1 MTPLQVQLKG
11 IWRRLSRPDL
21 IAASFALVGAV
32 LLLLGR
38 SGAISNFLKYAAL
51 LSAGYLLVRFIG
63 WWRARLLWSLRN
75 RLIVAYLFIAL
86 VPVVLTA
93 VLTIFFATLLYRQF
107 GGYILS
113 QDLQRRVS
121 IIEAG
126 AEQIASALEH
136 AAPAIQEQVAEK
148 IISDQEHTVYD
159 NDLPGLSIEITPQ
172 SAHSSKIPAGP
183 KRSFA
188 GFVQQD
194 KRLFL
199 VSVRAVKSPYGERII
214 HLRAPITS
222 SFLSS
227 LAPELGSVQLVLL
240 DLSAANPAD
249 TLELS
254 GQKYQTATTIF
265 DRHRIL
271 QSATGFWDADVSGVT
286 RFEALV
292 E

>member
-93 VLTIFFATLLYRQF
+93 VLAIFFATLLYRQF

-113 QDLQRRVS
+113 QDLQRRVN
-121 IIEAG
+121 IIEA
-126 AEQIASALEH
+126 ASEQIVAALQHAPSDVQETVAERVISEQEH
-136 AAPAIQEQVAEK
+136 AVHDK
-148 IISDQEHTVYD
+148 
-159 NDLPGLSIEITPQ
+159 DLP
-172 SAHSSKIPAGP
+172 
-183 KRSFA
+183 
-188 GFVQQD
+188 
-194 KRLFL
+194 
-199 VSVRAVKSPYGERII
+199 
-214 HLRAPITS
+214 
-222 SFLSS
+222 
-227 LAPELGSVQLVLL
+227 
-240 DLSAANPAD
+240 
-249 TLELS
+249 
-254 GQKYQTATTIF
+254 
-265 DRHRIL
+265 
-271 QSATGFWDADVSGVT
+271 
-286 RFEALV
+286 ALT
-292 E
+292 